1 MFNWKLKATNAIY
14 LEDGN
19 GQEGRPFKSRFL
31 QAGLVKY
38 DFGVCLL
45 KKETIDKFVN
55 TFVECPVIID
65 HKDNLTEA
73 DRVGTIQKIWFSS
86 DDGWFWC
93 SGIITDEKAIDLIEK
108 GYNVSCQYRITDYI
122 DNDEGKLHNANP
134 YDKEILDGVFEHLA
148 IVENP
153 RYEDAFIA
161 VNAYI
166 AANKDNNMNKD
177 KDMKWITTKT
187 KVHVPIKDGQSEEEA
202 IAEFFDKKNKSYEE
216 RTEEKNKQISK
227 DYALMRSK
235 DFVKSIKD
243 YPNSQKEIVFTNDDY
258 TWILVESW
266 KKGEEGWDLVK
277 AGKVIQHF
285 NDRYEAYDA
294 HDKGYFADVDAM
306 DKEKTFAEKKAD
318 IRPVKIKKSEIP
330 QFENK
335 KELSNWMKAQFEE
348 LGSVKIDDTGVD
360 LKLSAGKANREA
372 IKRRSAKEE
381 NKAVVAKFK
390 EIVSQAIKKDGRKAD
405 DRHNKDQEI
414 YFNKFQI
421 DGEDYEVEIFVDMPD
436 GRDTNSY
443 YAGHNASK
451 IRIAPCDTMD
461 AQNELSQF
469 ELFHHAKGATSIIPH
484 LEINFNPNITISKG
498 TDKYNKVF
506 DYIRN
511 TKGESMDNE
520 TKGLFSALLDALKAR
535 NEADDEKEKDK
546 EDEKATNEDVD
557 KRKLIDEVGEILKG
571 KVDEEVWRTIIGK
584 IEEAA
589 YDKSEAGTADNKAKN
604 EDEEDDKDK
613 KEDEKADE
621 EAKNKCRNEEEEKLY
636 EELKEKVEKD
646 AENKKA
652 KNSLDALVNQ
662 LYKAAEKEF
671 EPAYISP
678 KKGIEL
684 GEQIYGR

>member
-65 HKDNLTEA
+65 HKDNLTDS
-73 DRVGTIQKIWFSS
+73 DRVGTIQKIWFSA

-93 SGIITDEKAIDLIEK
+93 SGIITDEKAIDLIEN

-122 DNDEGKLHNANP
+122 DNEEGKLHNANP

-166 AANKDNNMNKD
+166 AKNNDFKENDHPRDDEGKF
-177 KDMKWITTKT
+177 T
-187 KVHVPIKDGQSEEEA
+187 DGNGINPNYKEELKQVIEKA
-202 IAEFFDKKNKSYEE
+202 KKNPNE
-216 RTEEKNKQISK
+216 RQKLVIGKVSDKLQEKAKENGFNISGYSHDLDVSGTRHAIKGHSNEKTEEKRGQIGLT
-227 DYALMRSK
+227 DK
-235 DFVKSIKD
+235 DFEQIPDIIYNFDNVT
-243 YPNSQKEIVFTNDDY
+243 F
-258 TWILVESW
+258 
-266 KKGEEGWDLVK
+266 GEEDSKGTPLVK
-277 AGKVIQHF
+277 YQ
-285 NDRYEAYDA
+285 
-294 HDKGYFADVDAM
+294 
-306 DKEKTFAEKKAD
+306 KTFQDGTTIYIEEIRSRQKTLTIKTMYKTKKASNSRTFTD
-318 IRPVKIKKSEIP
+318 LNP
-330 QFENK
+330 QRQEYT
-335 KELSNWMKAQFEE
+335 SNIIIAYN
-348 LGSVKIDDTGVD
+348 SDD
-360 LKLSAGKANREA
+360 
-372 IKRRSAKEE
+372 
-381 NKAVVAKFK
+381 
-390 EIVSQAIKKDGRKAD
+390 
-405 DRHNKDQEI
+405 
-414 YFNKFQI
+414 
-421 DGEDYEVEIFVDMPD
+421 
-436 GRDTNSY
+436 
-443 YAGHNASK
+443 
-451 IRIAPCDTMD
+451 
-461 AQNELSQF
+461 
-469 ELFHHAKGATSIIPH
+469 
-484 LEINFNPNITISKG
+484 FNPNITINKE
-498 TDKYNKVF
+498 TNKYNKVF

-520 TKGLFSALLDALKAR
+520 TKGLFSAFLDVLKAR

-546 EDEKATNEDVD
+546 EDEKAANEYVD
-557 KRKLIDEVGEILKG
+557 KRKLIDEVGGILKS

-584 IEEAA
+584 IEKVAYDKSSTGTADNSKAKNEDDDEKKASNEDVDKRDIIRRIMAIAGKHEDNEEVRTIAKLAEKLA
-589 YDKSEAGTADNKAKN
+589 YDKSEAGTADNSKCKN
-604 EDEEDDKDK
+604 S
-613 KEDEKADE
+613 
-621 EAKNKCRNEEEEKLY
+621 EEEKLY
-636 EELKEKVEKD
+636 EELKEKIEKD

>member
-166 AANKDNNMNKD
+166 AKNNTTDANGDVHDDTNEQYTEKSGSDSNQKFNEEIDKIKSGEYPRGKQVTVSEKPSDVWIKVGLQNKKIVMPAAVFHKATTEKHNVDEETIRNFPKLLEDPPYIFKSSTEPSSFVGVLDATEKDGDEEKPLVVAVKPVKDRVEVNIITSTYGKD
-177 KDMKWITTKT
+177 KDFVRRETAKGNLLYKRKKTASNSIVASLATETLNPPNNSIT
-187 KVHVPIKDGQSEEEA
+187 D
-202 IAEFFDKKNKSYEE
+202 N
-216 RTEEKNKQISK
+216 
-227 DYALMRSK
+227 
-235 DFVKSIKD
+235 
-243 YPNSQKEIVFTNDDY
+243 
-258 TWILVESW
+258 
-266 KKGEEGWDLVK
+266 
-277 AGKVIQHF
+277 
-285 NDRYEAYDA
+285 
-294 HDKGYFADVDAM
+294 
-306 DKEKTFAEKKAD
+306 
-318 IRPVKIKKSEIP
+318 
-330 QFENK
+330 
-335 KELSNWMKAQFEE
+335 
-348 LGSVKIDDTGVD
+348 
-360 LKLSAGKANREA
+360 
-372 IKRRSAKEE
+372 
-381 NKAVVAKFK
+381 
-390 EIVSQAIKKDGRKAD
+390 
-405 DRHNKDQEI
+405 
-414 YFNKFQI
+414 QI
-421 DGEDYEVEIFVDMPD
+421 D
-436 GRDTNSY
+436 
-443 YAGHNASK
+443 
-451 IRIAPCDTMD
+451 
-461 AQNELSQF
+461 
-469 ELFHHAKGATSIIPH
+469 
-484 LEINFNPNITISKG
+484 FNPNITINKE
-498 TDKYNKVF
+498 TNKFNKVF

-604 EDEEDDKDK
+604 EDEEDDKDE